1 MVRQILWQAKQMLSE
16 TLSAYEF
23 LDAAAMACVTDN
35 LGLRN
40 PLRDCPFYVLVE
52 IAGADSHHD
61 EEKVNGFLQAVMDKA
76 LVMDGTLGTGIS
88 KMQVSH

>member
-1 MVRQILWQAKQMLSE
+1 MVRQILWHAKLMLSE

-23 LDAAAMACVTDN
+23 LDAGSMACVTEN

-40 PLRDCPFYVLVE
+40 PLRECPFYVLVE

-61 EEKVNGFLQAVMDKA
+61 EEKVNAFLQTVMDKA
-76 LVMDGTLGTGIS
+76 LVMDGTVGTGIS